1 LSPKFPFFDQNKSLE
16 QTIQRVDRHHAYD
29 EGRNDHPKI
38 EDAPSGRPVCTK
50 NLSSGVVVVKS
61 AKDGV

>member
-29 EGRNDHPKI
+29 EGRND
-38 EDAPSGRPVCTK
+38 
-50 NLSSGVVVVKS
+50 LSLSET
-61 AKDGV
+61 